1 MTIQEYTNIHINE
14 IANERGWACN
24 REGCP
29 SDCRSACTTSPS
41 RDKVDCRPNCKKSC
55 LYTCKEAFRAAF
67 CPRMR
72 DYYRY
77 ISELQSHITKDMQNT
92 TFDDVKFAVD
102 KVREEFGYAES
113 TVRGIQSCISVIY
126 SFAEA
131 HEGIYNIM
139 KYTSCKGCEKDILS
153 ILASGRSKKAIQ
165 QELQEQRSKY
175 RHKTK
180 SLTIEQLEKLAQIL
194 WHSIE
199 DDGRYCAIA
208 LMLYTGARPA
218 EVRAIKWKD
227 VVPFLDHPDH
237 WILNLYK
244 IADKHGT
251 PQQRMKTPN
260 AYRRIPLHCE
270 LMVLL
275 RKRRDFVLKQCLG
288 KDISEFP
295 ICCLGYD
302 FQTPCRDYQV
312 SQLTDKVFSS
322 LKLNNED
329 MFVYMLDAEIEK
341 LSGQPSCADKDQHL
355 TLYVL
360 RRAFWTWMESLTQ
373 LTDYEKRYV
382 TGHDMKIGSHSVHTQ
397 YNDENRLWDICQK
410 IDTCILGKDLHKESL
425 MIEPIPNTPI
435 QIENRGLIRIHLTQD
450 MLVKGGTLQCFATT
464 EEAGELL
471 TLVSLSALRKYGRI
485 VPQAEVL
492 PTPVKNE
499 IPVGVNCEY
508 ENLLAHEKASKKF
521 RSPKS
526 ESTDVVSVSD
536 AKSAGKDT
544 PDN

>member
-1 MTIQEYTNIHINE
+1 MTISEYINKHIRE
-14 IANERGWACN
+14 MANAGAWTCN
-24 REGCP
+24 REDCSSGCQ
-29 SDCRSACTTSPS
+29 
-41 RDKVDCRPNCKKSC
+41 PNC
-55 LYTCKEAFRAAF
+55 LGDCKDPARASF
-67 CPRMR
+67 CPRMQ
-72 DYYRY
+72 DYFRY
-77 ISELQSHITKDMQNT
+77 IGRLQPYLNKDMQET
-92 TFDDVKFAVD
+92 TLDDVKFAVD
-102 KVREEFGYAES
+102 KVRKEYDYSES
-113 TVRGIQSCISVIY
+113 TAKEILCCVNVTY

-131 HEGIYNIM
+131 HHAIYNIM
-139 KYTSCKGCEKDILS
+139 KGSYKTDILA
-153 ILASGRSKKAIQ
+153 ILTSGRSKTAIQ
-165 QELQEQRSKY
+165 CELQKQRESHS
-175 RHKTK
+175 HKTK
-180 SLTIEQLEKLAQIL
+180 SLTIEQLEKLTQIL
-194 WHSIE
+194 WHSIQ
-199 DDGRYCAIA
+199 DDGRYCMIA
-208 LMLYTGARPA
+208 CMLYTGARPA
-218 EVRAIKWKD
+218 EIRAAKWKD
-227 VVPFLDHPDH
+227 LVPFLDHPER

-244 IADKHGT
+244 IGDKNGI

-275 RKRRDFVLKQCLG
+275 RKRRDFVLKQCPG
-288 KDISEFP
+288 KNISEFP
-295 ICCLGYD
+295 ICCLGND

-329 MFVYMLDAEIEK
+329 MLIYMLDAEIEK
-341 LSGQPSCADKDQHL
+341 LSNDKSGCADKDQHL

-373 LTDYEKRYV
+373 LSDFEKRYV
-382 TGHDMKIGSHSVHTQ
+382 MGHDMKIDNHSIHAQ

-425 MIEPIPNTPI
+425 VIEPIPNTPI
-435 QIENRGLIRIHLTQD
+435 QVENRGLIRIHLTRE
-450 MLVKGGTLQCFATT
+450 MLSKGGTLQCFATT

-499 IPVGVNCEY
+499 LPVGINCEY

-526 ESTDVVSVSD
+526 ESTNVVSVSD
-536 AKSAGKDT
+536 AKSTRKDT